1 MSYLAPV
8 KDMMFN
14 IQHLAGIE
22 RIAGLPGFE
31 DAGLDTAQAV
41 LEESARFCGEVLA
54 PLNWEGDR
62 NPSSLKDGVVTS
74 TPGFKEAFK
83 QFTDAGWQGLQ
94 HPTDFGGQGLPKT
107 IGAACGEMVNSA
119 NLSFA
124 LCPLLSDG
132 AIEALLTAG
141 SDELKATYLGKLVS
155 GEWTGTMNLT
165 EPQAGSDLA
174 LVRSRA
180 EPQPDGTYKVF
191 GTKIYI
197 TWGEHDMA
205 DNIVHLVLARVA
217 GAPEGVK
224 GISLFVVPKFLVGQ
238 DGALGARND
247 VQCVSIEHKMGI
259 KASPTAVLQY
269 GDGLAGS
276 VADTAGA
283 GAVGY
288 LVGQENRGLE
298 YMFIMMNAARYGV
311 GVQGIAIAERAY
323 QKAVQFARDRVQSRP
338 VDGSLSGSAPIIH
351 HPDVRRMLMTM
362 RAYTEGCR
370 ALASVAASAF
380 DAAHHHPDAEARKQ
394 NQTFYEFMVPL
405 VKGFST
411 EMSLEVT
418 SLGVQV
424 HGGMGFI
431 EETGAAQ
438 YYRDAKILTIYEG
451 TTAIQANDLVG
462 RKTGRDGGQIAKGI
476 AAQVQATEGD
486 LMASGSAAAVGVAKR
501 LKAAREAFL
510 DVVDF
515 VAAGSRAN
523 PNAVYA
529 GSVPYLML
537 AGNLMAGWQM
547 ARALLVAENAIA
559 AGDDVPFMQAKVI
572 TARFYADHILS
583 KAGGLR
589 DSIVEGADS
598 VTEMPLGAF

>member
-338 VDGSLSGSAPIIH
+338 VDGSLPGSAPIIH

-394 NQTFYEFMVPL
+394 NQAFYEFMVPL